1 MAQAIIRLPDVK
13 RGYRE
18 KEAAEYIGMSSSFL
32 RQGRMNGH
40 RETRTPGPR
49 WIKVGRTIL
58 YLKEDLDAW
67 LDEHR
72 ASGGKRNAL

>member
-1 MAQAIIRLPDVK
+1 MSNQILK

-18 KEAAEYIGMSSSFL
+18 KAAAIYVGMSSSFL
-32 RQGRMNGH
+32 RQSRMNGD

-49 WIKVGRTIL
+49 WKKKGRAVI

-67 LDEHR
+67 LDEHC
-72 ASGGKRNAL
+72 ASGDAG